1 MTVLQG
7 PPIIALMAGH
17 SHWANI
23 QRTKGAAD
31 AKKAKLFAKL
41 ARAIQVAAKEG
52 GGNPGMNLRLAT
64 AVEDAKAAS
73 VPRDTIERSIKKGTG
88 EIEGVTYEQVT
99 YEGYASGGVAVMVEA
114 LTDNKNR
121 TAADMRR
128 IFENAGGN
136 VGGTGC
142 VAFLFQRKGVLSIP
156 VAAAGEDQMM
166 NDVLE
171 SGAENM
177 ETDGDHY
184 VVTAAVADFENV
196 KKALGKKYKI
206 ENADVTLIPKDYLN
220 VDEEIGR
227 KVLTLLDHLDDNED
241 VQKFYSNADIPESAL
256 KS

>member
-1 MTVLQG
+1 
-7 PPIIALMAGH
+7 MAGH

-31 AKKAKLFAKL
+31 AKRAKLFARL

-52 GGNPGMNLRLAT
+52 GSNPDMNLRLAT
-64 AVEDAKAAS
+64 AILDARAAS

-88 EIEGVTYEQVT
+88 ELPGVVYEQVT
-99 YEGYASGGVAVMVEA
+99 YEGYGPGGVAVMVEA

-121 TAADMRR
+121 LAADMRR
-128 IFENAGGN
+128 LFENAGGN

-142 VAFLFQRKGVLSIP
+142 VAFLFQRKGALRIP
-156 VAAAGEDQMM
+156 VSAAPEDAMM

-177 ETDGDHY
+177 ETDGDFY
-184 VVTAAVADFENV
+184 VVTCAVPDFENV

-206 ENADVTLIPKDYLN
+206 QSPEITLLPKDYLK
-220 VDEEIGR
+220 VDEEVGR
-227 KVLTLLDHLDDNED
+227 KVLSLLDLLDDNED
-241 VQKFYSNADIPESAL
+241 VQKFDSNADIPESVL

>member
-1 MTVLQG
+1 
-7 PPIIALMAGH
+7 MAGH

-31 AKKAKLFAKL
+31 AKKAKLFARL

-52 GGNPGMNLRLAT
+52 GPNPDMNLRLAT
-64 AVEDAKAAS
+64 AIEDARAAS

-88 EIEGVTYEQVT
+88 EIPGVIYEQVT
-99 YEGYASGGVAVMVEA
+99 YEGYGPGGVAVMVEA

-121 TAADMRR
+121 LAADMRR
-128 IFENAGGN
+128 LFENAGGN

-142 VAFLFQRKGVLSIP
+142 VAFLFQRKGALRIP
-156 VAAAGEDQMM
+156 VAAASEDQMM

-184 VVTAAVADFENV
+184 VVTSAVADFEKV

-206 ENADVTLIPKDYLN
+206 ENADVTLLPKDPMK
-220 VDEEIGR
+220 VDEAVGR
-227 KVLTLLDHLDDNED
+227 KVLNLLDLLDDNED
-241 VQKFYSNADIPESAL
+241 VQKFYSNADFPESL
-256 KS
+256 VNS

>member
-1 MTVLQG
+1 
-7 PPIIALMAGH
+7 MAGH

-64 AVEDAKAAS
+64 AIEDAKAAS

-88 EIEGVTYEQVT
+88 EIEGVSYEQVT
-99 YEGYASGGVAVMVEA
+99 YEGYAPGGVAVMVEA

-136 VGGTGC
+136 VGGSGC
-142 VAFLFQRKGVLSIP
+142 VAFLFQRKGVLTIP
-156 VAAAGEDQMM
+156 VRAAGEDQMM

-171 SGAENM
+171 AGAENM
-177 ETDGDHY
+177 EIDGDQY
-184 VVTAAVADFENV
+184 VISSAVPDFENV
-196 KKALGKKYKI
+196 KKALKPKYEI
-206 ENADVTLIPKDYLN
+206 SSADVTMLPKDYIK
-220 VDEEIGR
+220 VDEQTGR
-227 KVLTLLDHLDDNED
+227 RVLSLMDALDDNED
-241 VQKFYSNADIPESAL
+241 VQKVYSNFDLPETL
-256 KS
+256 VKS

>member
-1 MTVLQG
+1 
-7 PPIIALMAGH
+7 MAGH

-64 AVEDAKAAS
+64 AIEDAKAAS

-88 EIEGVTYEQVT
+88 EVEGVTYEQVT
-99 YEGYASGGVAVMVEA
+99 YEGYAPGGIAVMVEA

-136 VGGTGC
+136 VGGSGC
-142 VAFLFQRKGVLSIP
+142 VAFLFQRKGLLTIP
-156 VAAAGEDQMM
+156 VRAAGEDQMM
-166 NDVLE
+166 SDVLDA
-171 SGAENM
+171 GAENM
-177 ETDGDHY
+177 EVDGDQY
-184 VVTAAVADFENV
+184 AISCAVPDFEAV
-196 KKALGKKYKI
+196 KKALKAKYEI
-206 ENADVTLIPKDYLN
+206 SSADVTMLPKDYIK
-220 VDEEIGR
+220 VDEGTGR
-227 KVLTLLDHLDDNED
+227 KVLSLMEALDDNED
-241 VQKFYSNADIPESAL
+241 VQKVYSNFDLPETL
-256 KS
+256 VKS

>member
-1 MTVLQG
+1 
-7 PPIIALMAGH
+7 MAGH

-31 AKKAKLFAKL
+31 AKKAKLFARL

-52 GGNPGMNLRLAT
+52 GPNADMNLRLAT
-64 AVEDAKAAS
+64 AIEDARAAS

-88 EIEGVTYEQVT
+88 ELPGVIYEQVT
-99 YEGYASGGVAVMVEA
+99 YEGYGPGGVAVMVEA

-121 TAADMRR
+121 LAADMRR
-128 IFENAGGN
+128 LFENAGGN

-142 VAFLFQRKGVLSIP
+142 VAFLFQRKGALRIP
-156 VAAAGEDQMM
+156 VAAASEDQMM

-171 SGAENM
+171 AGAENM

-184 VVTAAVADFENV
+184 VVTAAVADFETV
-196 KKALGKKYKI
+196 KKALGKKYKV
-206 ENADVTLIPKDYLN
+206 ENADVTLLPKDPMK
-220 VDEEIGR
+220 VDDEIGR

-241 VQKFYSNADIPESAL
+241 VQKFYSNADFPESAL
-256 KS
+256 QS